1 MAARATI
8 RRRDR
13 PTGFRRFL
21 AALAGVLAV
30 IVLSLTPPAV
40 AAPAAPDGAGP
51 FLAVNPADPDSEP
64 VSGALPPDSTATVE
78 DAATEGLLPQAPRL
92 ARAMI
97 AGRPP
102 LPRIET
108 GSTRS
113 VTPPRRPPRASVA
126 T

>member
-21 AALAGVLAV
+21 AAFAGVLAV
-30 IVLSLTPPAV
+30 AVICLTPLSV
-40 AAPAAPDGAGP
+40 AAAAAPDGIGP
-51 FLAVNPADPDSEP
+51 FISANPADPDSEP
-64 VSGALPPDSTATVE
+64 VSGALPPDPTGAVE
-78 DAATEGLLPQAPRL
+78 DAATEGLLPRAPRL
-92 ARAMI
+92 ARAKI

-102 LPRIET
+102 LPHVET
-108 GSTRS
+108 GSNRS

-126 T
+126 A